1 MTTAQ
6 EHMSVRVDAFM
17 AKRLYTVRPDAR
29 IYDVVQQLVKRG
41 FSGCP
46 VVEGKKLVGVLSEKD
61 CIRALMRAVHDQLPP
76 QQVSDVMT
84 SEVITVSPG
93 TPLLSAA
100 HLFLQHPIRR
110 LPVVDTGGRLLG
122 QVSRRDLL
130 RHAIQVFKVSG
141 DRKSAFL
148 YLSAVDGTVPPVPRR

>member
-1 MTTAQ
+1 MTTAHQ
-6 EHMSVRVDAFM
+6 HMSVRVDAFM
-17 AKRLYTVRPDAR
+17 AKRLYTIGPDAR

-46 VVEGKKLVGVLSEKD
+46 VVEGSKLVGVLSEKD
-61 CIRALMRAVHDQLPP
+61 CIRALIQAVHDQLPP

-84 SEVITVSPG
+84 SKVVTISPD

-100 HLFLQHPIRR
+100 HLFLQHPFRR
-110 LPVVDTGGRLLG
+110 LPVVDSRGRLLG

-130 RHAIQVFKVSG
+130 KHAIQVFKVAG

>member
-1 MTTAQ
+1 MTTAH

-17 AKRLYTVRPDAR
+17 TKRLYTVGPDER

-46 VVEGKKLVGVLSEKD
+46 VVVGKKLVGVLSEKD
-61 CIRALMRAVHDQLPP
+61 CIRALIRAVHDQLPP

-84 SEVITVSPG
+84 ADVTTVSAG

-100 HLFLQHPIRR
+100 HLFLQHPFRR
-110 LPVVDTGGRLLG
+110 LPVVDSGGRLLG

-130 RHAIQVFKVSG
+130 KHAIQVFKVSG

>member
-1 MTTAQ
+1 MPSAQ

-17 AKRLYTVRPDAR
+17 AKRLYTVRPDSH

-46 VVEGKKLVGVLSEKD
+46 VVEGSKLVGVLSEKD
-61 CIRALMRAVHDQLPP
+61 CIRALIRAVHDQLPP
-76 QQVSDVMT
+76 QRVSDVMT
-84 SEVITVSPG
+84 SDVITVSPS

-100 HLFLQHPIRR
+100 HLFLQHPFRR
-110 LPVVDTGGRLLG
+110 LPVVESGGRLLG

-130 RHAIQVFKVSG
+130 KHAIQIFKVSG
-141 DRKSAFL
+141 DRKAAFL
-148 YLSAVDGTVPPVPRR
+148 YLSAVDGTIPPM